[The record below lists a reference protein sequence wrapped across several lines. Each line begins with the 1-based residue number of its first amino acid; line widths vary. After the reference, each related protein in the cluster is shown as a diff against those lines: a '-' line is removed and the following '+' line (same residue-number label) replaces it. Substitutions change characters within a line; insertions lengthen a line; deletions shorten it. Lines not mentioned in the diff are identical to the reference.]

1 MQIYLKT
8 ALLNVVRR
16 PLAVSALA
24 VTCIGALATPAL
36 AQGLFSP
43 AYIVN
48 ELVVTNFELEQ
59 RIRLLQV
66 LQVPGDPVE
75 EANRELVNDR
85 LRLQAMREAGL
96 VVAEEDITDGI
107 DQFAER
113 AGLTADELIL
123 ALTETGIEPET
134 FRDYVAIQVGWR
146 EYVAARFLSRA
157 RPTEEEIDR
166 AMGQTGGFTVQV
178 LLSELIMP
186 LTPQNAAQVE
196 SIANEI
202 QQTTSFD
209 TFSATAAQYSAADS
223 RLDGGRLGWLPL
235 QNLPAALRPVL
246 LSLKPGEVS
255 QPLRLQNALALFQMR
270 GIREASTGSARYAAV
285 EYAQYFIAGGRTP
298 EALAAAKKLTDQVD
312 TCDDWYGL
320 AKEQPEE
327 VLEVVSQSPSEIP
340 QDIAVALAAL
350 DPGESTTSVT
360 RNNGQTLVVLT
371 LCSRTAQVSQDASR
385 EEVAQALTQQRLAA
399 FADSFISQL
408 RAEAIIVAK

>member
-186 LTPQNAAQVE
+186 LAPQNAAQVE

-298 EALAAAKKLTDQVD
+298 EALAAAKKLTDQID